1 MTVNELITSFDFKP
15 LCLPEPSKEITG
27 GYAGDLLSWV
37 MGKATSGCAWITI
50 MSNVNIV
57 AVATLADTSCI
68 LLAEGVVPEEDV
80 LDTASQKGVNILSS
94 ELSAYELAKKIS
106 GLVV

>member
-50 MSNVNIV
+50 MSNMNIV
-57 AVATLADTSCI
+57 AVSTLTDPACI
-68 LLAEGVVPEEDV
+68 ILSEGVIPDDVVIAKAEE
-80 LDTASQKGVNILSS
+80 QGVNILSTDLDTFTACGLIS
-94 ELSAYELAKKIS
+94 KI
-106 GLVV
+106 L